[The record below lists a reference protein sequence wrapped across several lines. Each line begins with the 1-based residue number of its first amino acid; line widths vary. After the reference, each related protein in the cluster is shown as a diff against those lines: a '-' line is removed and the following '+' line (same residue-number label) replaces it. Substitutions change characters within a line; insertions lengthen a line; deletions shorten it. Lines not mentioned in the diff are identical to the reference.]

1 MYYDPNDP
9 QQALYN
15 TAYAQAVRNEKRM
28 MLIDCSKLG
37 ALLLLYNILTAYVF
51 RYVYY
56 AVVASVHSGSA
67 HILPSQSVKYLQEHM
82 EIVYSTSFS
91 MGGNLAVVFSGVTMI
106 MLIARFVMRV
116 RLSELLRPQ
125 GRHAGQAF
133 KWLPLCVLLN
143 TVISIVIGYIESYLS
158 AYGVTIPESDFSI
171 SKPTTL
177 ALVLQFT
184 YVIVLGPVA
193 EELIYRGLILTLL
206 KPYGRWLAVFF
217 SALFFGIMHG
227 NIPQAVSAFGSA
239 LVMGAVAIR
248 CNSIVPTIII
258 HIFNNLIA
266 SYYDFAD
273 VIGWGYADEIFM
285 VIQILVF
292 LTGTFVLLVYGW
304 QITSVKDGECAMPFG
319 KRLGEVFRS
328 PMIIAYLAY
337 ELYFMVK
344 AIVEANS

>member
-15 TAYAQAVRNEKRM
+15 TVYAQAVRNEKRAM
-28 MLIDCSKLG
+28 FIGCAKLG
-37 ALLLLYNILTAYVF
+37 ALLLIYNILTTYVF
-51 RYVYY
+51 RYIYY
-56 AVVASVHSGSA
+56 AAVASVHSGRVYL
-67 HILPSQSVKYLQEHM
+67 LPSQSVGYLAEQE
-82 EIVYSTSFS
+82 ELIYSTSFA
-91 MGGNLAVVFSGVTMI
+91 MGGNLAIVAAGVITLL
-106 MLIARFVMRV
+106 LIARFAMRV
-116 RLSELLRPQ
+116 DMRELLHPE
-125 GRHAGQAF
+125 GRHIGQAF

-143 TVISIVIGYIESYLS
+143 TVISIGIGYLESYLS
-158 AYGVTIPESDFSI
+158 SYGVTLPDADFSI
-171 SKPTTL
+171 SRPTTL
-177 ALVLQFT
+177 ALVLQFS
-184 YVIVLGPVA
+184 YVIVIGPIA

-258 HIFNNLIA
+258 HIFNNVIA

-273 VIGWGYADEIFM
+273 VIGWGYSDEIFM

-292 LTGTFVLLVYGW
+292 LIGSFVLLVYGW
-304 QITSVKDGECAMPFG
+304 QITAVKDGQCAMPIG
-319 KRLGEVFRS
+319 QRLGQVFKN
-328 PMIIAYLAY
+328 PLIIAYLVY
-337 ELYFMVK
+337 ELYFLIR
-344 AIVEANS
+344 AIVEANR